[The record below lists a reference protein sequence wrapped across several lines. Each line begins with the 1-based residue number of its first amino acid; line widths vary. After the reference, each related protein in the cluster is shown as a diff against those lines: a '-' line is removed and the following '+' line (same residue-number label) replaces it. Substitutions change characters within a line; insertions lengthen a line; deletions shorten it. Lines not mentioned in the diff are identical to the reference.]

1 MKVKPKP
8 KPKIRCVMAAE
19 PVPSYE
25 DLPGQGIRE
34 AMKTLL
40 IADDEPDLRLL
51 LQTTLE
57 DPAYRILEAS
67 DGESAL
73 HLVRQERP
81 DVVILD
87 RMMPK
92 LGGLEVARAV
102 LADPAIR
109 HIPLI
114 LLTALEQP
122 AAGDGEPAPKVF
134 AYLVKPFSPLQ
145 LLETVRQALG
155 QTSTP

>member
-1 MKVKPKP
+1 
-8 KPKIRCVMAAE
+8 
-19 PVPSYE
+19 
-25 DLPGQGIRE
+25 
-34 AMKTLL
+34 MKTLL
-40 IADDEPDLRLL
+40 IADDDPDLRLL

-73 HLVRQERP
+73 HLVRQEQP

-92 LGGLEVARAV
+92 LDGLDVAQAV

-109 HIPLI
+109 DIPLI
-114 LLTALEQP
+114 LLTAMEQS
-122 AAGDGEPAPKVF
+122 AAVGGEPVPAVF

-145 LLETVRQALG
+145 LLETVRQALDG
-155 QTSTP
+155 TSPA

>member
-1 MKVKPKP
+1 M
-8 KPKIRCVMAAE
+8 
-19 PVPSYE
+19 
-25 DLPGQGIRE
+25 Q
-34 AMKTLL
+34 TLL
-40 IADDEPDLRLL
+40 IADDDPDLRLL

-73 HLVRQERP
+73 YLGRQEQP

-87 RMMPK
+87 RMMPE
-92 LGGLEVARAV
+92 LDGLAVARTV

-114 LLTALEQP
+114 LLTALEP
-122 AAGDGEPAPKVF
+122 PTAIDAEPAPEVF
-134 AYLVKPFSPLQ
+134 AYLLKPFSPLQ
-145 LLETVRQALG
+145 LLETVRQALDRTG
-155 QTSTP
+155 TA

>member
-1 MKVKPKP
+1 
-8 KPKIRCVMAAE
+8 
-19 PVPSYE
+19 
-25 DLPGQGIRE
+25 
-34 AMKTLL
+34 MKTLL
-40 IADDEPDLRLL
+40 IADDDPDLRLL

-92 LGGLEVARAV
+92 LDGLEVAEAV

-122 AAGDGEPAPKVF
+122 AVGGGEPAPEVF
-134 AYLVKPFSPLQ
+134 AYLLKPFSPLQ

-155 QTSTP
+155 QTSAA

>member
-1 MKVKPKP
+1 MT
-8 KPKIRCVMAAE
+8 
-19 PVPSYE
+19 
-25 DLPGQGIRE
+25 DPGLKMSGAGAQ
-34 AMKTLL
+34 KTIL

-73 HLVRQERP
+73 QLIRRERP

-87 RMMPK
+87 RMMPR
-92 LGGLEVARAV
+92 LSGFDVAAAA
-102 LADPAIR
+102 LADPVTR

-114 LLTALEQP
+114 LLTALDRP
-122 AAGDGEPAPKVF
+122 SARDGDTTPDVF
-134 AYLVKPFSPLQ
+134 AYLIKPFSPLQ
-145 LLETVRQALG
+145 LLATVRKALDRVEA
-155 QTSTP
+155 T

>member
-1 MKVKPKP
+1 MPDA
-8 KPKIRCVMAAE
+8 I
-19 PVPSYE
+19 
-25 DLPGQGIRE
+25 
-34 AMKTLL
+34 KTIL

-57 DPAYRILEAS
+57 DPTCRILEAS

-73 HLVRQERP
+73 RLIRQECP

-92 LGGLEVARAV
+92 LSGLDVAAAI
-102 LADPAIR
+102 LADPATR

-114 LLTALEQP
+114 LLTALDRP
-122 AAGDGEPAPKVF
+122 AMRDGEHALEVF
-134 AYLVKPFSPLQ
+134 AYLIKPFSPLQ
-145 LLETVRQALG
+145 LLATVRQALDRVG
-155 QTSTP
+155 TA